1 MTWLKNARLIAVREF
16 PCLGEIRGGKLETA
30 HPSLIAKLRTSIL
43 AAAIAALGA
52 ATTFG
57 AAPLN
62 SIGAI
67 HRLTNDEAAK
77 QIPVDFEA
85 TVTFYR
91 SYENTLFVQDG
102 DLAIYV
108 QPAAG
113 MQLKP
118 GDRIRIQGTTRDS
131 FRPFISAS
139 SIKVLR
145 HDPPLTPV
153 PATYDGLVHA
163 QYDCEL
169 ISIRGRVV
177 SADIVLSSRRP
188 STTIAVFADDG
199 SKVEVQLENDNP
211 DALPGLID
219 AEVEVSGAASGKFD
233 GKMQMTGII
242 LHTQSLDQLKVLKAA
257 DSNPWSIPVTPMD
270 EVFWGYGKTDPSR
283 RLRVEGT
290 VTYYMPG
297 SAVVLQNGKRSIWI
311 NTRSLG
317 DLRIGDSVDAT
328 GFADVHDGFLKLAD
342 SEIRDRHNFA
352 PVTPIQTNWQSLTAS
367 RNVFDLVSIE
377 AVVVAKVRQAGQD
390 EYVLRNDN
398 HLFSAIYRHPI
409 AGEPNS
415 TPLPPMKDTPPNSRV
430 RVTGVCILE
439 DSNPFNVNVPF
450 DILMRS
456 FDDIAVIAPAPWLDV
471 PHLSMVVVVLVL
483 VIFVI
488 GIWVVWVERQAR
500 RYNAHQAYLERRRG
514 RILEDINNSKPL
526 AEILERITELVSA
539 RLNGAPC
546 WCKVADGATLGSCPG
561 DEFIK
566 RLRVVEYEIPGRS
579 SGTLGFM
586 FAAFAASSRPVNYEI
601 DALKQAAGLAT
612 LAIETSRLYSDLVH
626 RSEFD
631 LLTDIHNR
639 FSLDRHIESL
649 IEATRQSAGIF
660 GLLYVDLDEFKLV
673 NDQYGHRTGDL
684 YLQEVALRMK
694 RQLRPGDVLARLG
707 GDEFVVVVLR
717 IHSRADI
724 DVISQRLHRCFE
736 QPFVCDGQVIA
747 GSASI
752 GIGMY
757 PDDGTTKDSLL
768 SAADSSM
775 YVAKQSKPRKGESRS
790 GQAVS

>member
-1 MTWLKNARLIAVREF
+1 VRSF
-16 PCLGEIRGGKLETA
+16 PCRGEIRGGKLDTG
-30 HPSLIAKLRTSIL
+30 HPSFIVKLRTSIL
-43 AAAIAALGA
+43 AIALAGLGVA
-52 ATTFG
+52 STFG
-57 AAPLN
+57 AVPLK

-91 SYENTLFVQDG
+91 SYESTLFVQDG
-102 DLAIYV
+102 DSAIYV
-108 QPAAG
+108 QPASE
-113 MQLKP
+113 MPLKP

-131 FRPFISAS
+131 FRPFVSAS
-139 SIKVLR
+139 SIEVLR
-145 HDPPLTPV
+145 HDLPLNPV
-153 PATYDGLVHA
+153 PASYDALVNA
-163 QYDCEL
+163 RYDCQL
-169 ISIRGRVV
+169 VSVRGRVV

-188 STTIAVFADDG
+188 STTLEVFTDDG
-199 SKVEVQLENDNP
+199 SNVEVQLESDNP
-211 DALPGLID
+211 DVIPGLID
-219 AEVEVSGAASGKFD
+219 AEVEVSGAVSGKFD

-242 LHTQSLDQLKVLKAA
+242 LHTQSFDQLKVLKAA
-257 DSNPWSIPVTPMD
+257 GSNPWSLPVTPMD
-270 EVFWGYGKTDPSR
+270 EVFSGYGRTDSLR
-283 RLRVEGT
+283 RLRVQGT

-311 NTRSLG
+311 NTRSVA
-317 DLRIGDSVDAT
+317 DLRIGDSIDAA

-342 SEIRDRHNFA
+342 SEIRDSHNFA
-352 PVTPIQTNWQSLTAS
+352 PVTPILTDWQNLTAS

-377 AVVVAKVRQAGQD
+377 ALVVAKVREAGQD
-390 EYVLRNDN
+390 EYVLRNQN
-398 HLFSAIYRHPI
+398 HLFSAIYRHPV
-409 AGEPNS
+409 AGDPNS
-415 TPLPPMKDTPPNSRV
+415 APLPPMKDIPLNSQV

-471 PHLSMVVVVLVL
+471 PHLTMVVIVLVL

-546 WCKVADGATLGSCPG
+546 WCKVADGATLGNCPG
-561 DEFIK
+561 DEFVK
-566 RLRVVEYEIPGRS
+566 RLRVVEQEIPGRS
-579 SGTLGFM
+579 SGTLGLM
-586 FAAFAASSRPVNYEI
+586 FAAFAPSSKPVKYENE
-601 DALKQAAGLAT
+601 ALKQAAGLAT

-639 FSLDRHIESL
+639 FSLDKHLESL

-673 NDQYGHRTGDL
+673 NDQFGHRTGDL

-724 DVISQRLHRCFE
+724 DVISQRLHRSFE
-736 QPFVCDGQVIA
+736 QPFVCDGQAIT

-752 GIGMY
+752 GIAMY
-757 PDDGTTKDSLL
+757 PNDGTTKDSLL
-768 SAADSSM
+768 SAADSAM
-775 YVAKQSKPRKGESRS
+775 YAAKQSKPHRGESRS
-790 GQAVS
+790 GQAVR

>member
-1 MTWLKNARLIAVREF
+1 VRGF
-16 PCLGEIRGGKLETA
+16 PCCGEIRGAKLHTA
-30 HPSLIAKLRTSIL
+30 HPSVIARLRTPIV
-43 AAAIAALGA
+43 AIVFAILGA
-52 ATTFG
+52 ASTFG

-62 SIGAI
+62 SIAAI
-67 HRLTNDEAAK
+67 HQLTNDEAAK

-108 QPAAG
+108 QPASE
-113 MQLKP
+113 MPLKP

-131 FRPFISAS
+131 FRPFVSAS
-139 SIKVLR
+139 SINVLR
-145 HDPPLTPV
+145 HESPLIPV
-153 PATYDGLVHA
+153 PASYDGLVHA
-163 QYDCEL
+163 LFDCRL
-169 ISIRGRVV
+169 VSIRGRVV
-177 SADIVLSSRRP
+177 SADVVLSSHRP
-188 STTIAVFADDG
+188 SSTIEVITDDG
-199 SKVEVQLENDNP
+199 SKVEVQVESNNP
-211 DALPGLID
+211 DALPILID
-219 AEVEVSGAASGKFD
+219 AEVEVSGAVSGKFD
-233 GKMQMTGII
+233 GKMQMTGIV
-242 LHTQSLDQLKVLKAA
+242 LHAQSLDQVKVLKAA
-257 DSNPWSIPVTPMD
+257 ESTPWTIPVTPMD
-270 EVFWGYGKTDPSR
+270 EVFSGYGKPDSSR
-283 RLRVEGT
+283 RIRVQGR

-297 SAVVLQNGKRSIWI
+297 TAVVLQNGKRSIWI
-311 NTRSLG
+311 NTRSVG
-317 DLRIGDSVDAT
+317 DLRIGDWIDAI

-342 SEIRDRHNFA
+342 SEIRDSHNFA
-352 PVTPIQTNWQSLTAS
+352 PVTPIQTNWQNLTAS
-367 RNVFDLVSIE
+367 RNVFDLVTIE
-377 AVVVAKVRQAGQD
+377 AVVVATVREAGQD
-390 EYVLRNDN
+390 EYVLRSQDR
-398 HLFSAIYRHPI
+398 LFSAIYRHPA
-409 AGEPNS
+409 AGDPTS
-415 TPLPPMKDTPPNSRV
+415 TPLPPMKDIPLNSRV

-456 FDDIAVIAPAPWLDV
+456 FDDIEVIAPAPWLDV
-471 PHLSMVVVVLVL
+471 PHLTMVVIVLVL
-483 VIFVI
+483 VIFII
-488 GIWVVWVERQAR
+488 GVWVVWVERQAR

-546 WCKVADGATLGSCPG
+546 WCKVADGATLGNCPG
-561 DEFIK
+561 DDFVK
-566 RLRVVEYEIPGRS
+566 RLRIVEHEIPGRS
-579 SGTLGFM
+579 SGTLGLM
-586 FAAFAASSRPVNYEI
+586 FAAFAPSSKPVKYENE
-601 DALKQAAGLAT
+601 ALKQAAGLAT

-639 FSLDRHIESL
+639 FSLDRHLVSL
-649 IEATRQSAGIF
+649 IEAARQSAGIF
-660 GLLYVDLDEFKLV
+660 GLLYVDLDDFKLV
-673 NDQYGHRTGDL
+673 NDQFGHRTGDL

-724 DVISQRLHRCFE
+724 AVISQRLHRCFE
-736 QPFVCDGQVIA
+736 QPFVCEGQAIT

-757 PDDGTTKDSLL
+757 PDDGVTKDSLL
-768 SAADSSM
+768 NAADSAM
-775 YVAKQSKPRKGESRS
+775 YAAKQTKPHRGESRS
-790 GQAVS
+790 GQVVG